1 MLKAIYRSIIVA
13 QTARATS
20 QALNFLSDDQLAELG
35 LTRAS
40 CSMHRT
46 TAAVSH
52 NPHST
57 KTARAF
63 LLVRFI
69 AAAAHADSSHKP

>member
-13 QTARATS
+13 QTTRATS

-46 TAAVSH
+46 TQQ
-52 NPHST
+52 
-57 KTARAF
+57 
-63 LLVRFI
+63 
-69 AAAAHADSSHKP
+69 

>member
-1 MLKAIYRSIIVA
+1 LP
-13 QTARATS
+13 
-20 QALNFLSDDQLAELG
+20 N
-35 LTRAS
+35 AS
-40 CSMHRT
+40 NN
-46 TAAVSH
+46 AAVSH
-52 NPHST
+52 NRHST

>member
-20 QALNFLSDDQLAELG
+20 QALNFLSDDQLSELG

-46 TAAVSH
+46 TQQ
-52 NPHST
+52 
-57 KTARAF
+57 
-63 LLVRFI
+63 
-69 AAAAHADSSHKP
+69 